1 MITLFS
7 SKSYT
12 REDYKWLM
20 HFLQIGLSLSH
31 CDEDKQCQNCE
42 RKQAC
47 GDLARFY
54 HFVSNKVDSGAGR
67 SGKRQAD

>member
-7 SKSYT
+7 STSYT
-12 REDYKWLM
+12 REDYKWLR
-20 HFLQIGLSLSH
+20 HVLQTVLSLNY

-54 HFVSNKVDSGAGR
+54 RFVSYKVDSGAER
-67 SGKRQAD
+67 RGKRQAD